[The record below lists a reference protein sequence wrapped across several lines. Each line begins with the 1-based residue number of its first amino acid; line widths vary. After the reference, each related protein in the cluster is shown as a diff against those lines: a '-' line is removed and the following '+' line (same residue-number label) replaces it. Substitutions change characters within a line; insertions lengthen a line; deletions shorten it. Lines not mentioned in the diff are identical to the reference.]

1 MLGGAFL
8 LSGLAFEFKSTRAGV
23 QQRNQG
29 VCILFGVFGE
39 GTCWVGH
46 VEDMAK
52 ERGRCI
58 IDACVWAFND

>member
-1 MLGGAFL
+1 MDLY
-8 LSGLAFEFKSTRAGV
+8 LSSSPQELESNRE
-23 QQRNQG
+23 NQG

-39 GTCWVGH
+39 GTCWAGH